1 MTILETPS
9 TKNIFD
15 DESVWEDHWK
25 KRIEKRKNLKI
36 CNKCLLDANI
46 LELVFDEKG
55 ICNYCRIQ
63 EDLEIKYPGGSQGE
77 NKLKSIADQIKKESH
92 KRAYDLV
99 VGVSGG
105 ADSSYLLYLT
115 KVELGLRPLAVHFDN
130 SWNSTIATKNIK
142 KITNKLGI
150 DLFTHVVDNKEFD
163 DSCRAFLR
171 AGVTDLDIQ
180 TDLGLAATLF
190 KAAEKYKIKYIFEG
204 HSFRSEGIGPKGM
217 YYMDSRYVNSIQE
230 KYGTKKLKTLPHM
243 WLSSQLK
250 WMVVN
255 RFKKIRPLWLIDYN
269 KNECKEMLKKDF
281 QWEWYGGHHLENRMT
296 AFLHT
301 YFLPRRW
308 DVDPRIYGY
317 SGLVRS
323 GQLCRK
329 EALNKIEDP
338 PNADLEIVE
347 LVKKRLDLTGDEF
360 VQLMRTPKRH
370 YTEFKNY
377 KKTFEFMRPF
387 FYQMAK
393 MNLVPWTF
401 YMKYCKKTEK

>member
-1 MTILETPS
+1 MNIIQTAS
-9 TKNIFD
+9 QKNIFSN
-15 DESVWEDHWK
+15 ESAWIDHWQQ
-25 KRIEKRKNLKI
+25 RVESRKNLKI

-46 LELVFDEKG
+46 LGLVFDDQG

-63 EDLEIKYPGGSQGE
+63 EDLERQYPGGQQGF
-77 NKLKSIADQIKKESH
+77 KDLKEISDQIKHSS
-92 KRAYDLV
+92 RNRPYDLV

-105 ADSSYLLYLT
+105 ADSSYLLYLA
-115 KVELGLRPLAVHFDN
+115 KSVLGLRPLAVHFDN
-130 SWNSTIATKNIK
+130 SWNSAIATENIK
-142 KITNKLGI
+142 KVTNKLDI
-150 DLFTHVVDNKEFD
+150 DLFTHVVDHGEFD
-163 DSCRAFLR
+163 DSCKAFLK

-190 KAAEKYKIKYIFEG
+190 KAAEKFNVKYIFEG
-204 HSFRSEGIGPKGM
+204 HSFRSEGIGPAGM
-217 YYMDSRYVNSIQE
+217 YYMDSKYINSVQE
-230 KYGTKKLKTLPHM
+230 QFGTKKLKTLPHM

-250 WMVVN
+250 WMVIN

-269 KNECKEMLKKDF
+269 KNECKEMLKKDY

-308 DVDPRIYGY
+308 NVDPRIYGY

-323 GQLCRK
+323 EQLCRK
-329 EALNKIEDP
+329 EALNKIEVA
-338 PNADLEIVE
+338 PNVDLEIVE
-347 LVKKRLDLTGDEF
+347 LVKKRLNLTEDEF
-360 VQLMRTPKRH
+360 VQLMCTPKRH

-393 MNLVPWTF
+393 LDLVPWTF
-401 YMKYCKKTEK
+401 YMKYCK